1 MWHKV
6 CQWLAADLWFSLGS
20 HVSST
25 NKTDRHEITEI
36 LLKVALNTITL
47 TLFTVLVMAQIVH
60 IDNHTGVW
68 YSDIFAVI
76 SLVHKLRPLFQSFYS
91 INQSCFWLLPF
102 FYNIGDLF
110 IIRVKGYDPIEL
122 MMIDIF
128 WQNKKKYI
136 TIVDIAEHRSW
147 LIEFSNIFLVVTQM
161 IPRHIIIYI

>member
-6 CQWLAADLWFSLGS
+6 CQWLAADLCFSLGS

-25 NKTDRHEITEI
+25 NKTDRHEITYWQSH
-36 LLKVALNTITL
+36 ALYSTI
-47 TLFTVLVMAQIVH
+47 VLSQIVH